1 MREAHLRISTKLRI
15 RPWVF
20 NKITEQ
26 SKAYLSL
33 LKIGDI
39 ILVGT
44 PCDFSGEL
52 INDIESKANRF
63 NHNIMVTSFNGGYI
77 GYITNDKWYDL
88 KEYET
93 FTMNWFGPYNGS
105 YFIYLINNLMEIF
118 L

>member
-1 MREAHLRISTKLRI
+1 MRITESLRL

-20 NKITEQ
+20 NRLTEE
-26 SKAYLSL
+26 SKAHLSL

-52 INDIESKANRF
+52 VSNIESNAKQN

-77 GYITNDKWYDL
+77 GYITNDKWYNL
-88 KEYET
+88 KKYET

-105 YFIYLINNLMEIF
+105 YFVYLINNLIELII
-118 L
+118 